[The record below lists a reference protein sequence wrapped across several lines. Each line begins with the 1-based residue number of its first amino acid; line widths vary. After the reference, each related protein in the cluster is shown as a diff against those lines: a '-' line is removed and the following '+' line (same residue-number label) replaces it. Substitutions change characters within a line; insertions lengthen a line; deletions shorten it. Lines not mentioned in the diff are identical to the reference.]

1 MAIGRKISLTP
12 IVKSKKI
19 NVTATAGQTL
29 FTVTGGYRVN
39 NISVYRNGVLLAVG
53 YQGSQQQYF
62 QQLHFQIQ
70 QCSEKYDR
78 TLTKYV

>member
-12 IVKSKKI
+12 NVKSKKI

-39 NISVYRNGVLLAVG
+39 NISVYRNGVLLAVDLI
-53 YQGSQQQYF
+53 F
-62 QQLHFQIQ
+62 LRMT
-70 QCSEKYDR
+70 D
-78 TLTKYV
+78 LL